1 MEIQFAPIQG
11 YTDAA
16 YRRIHNTIYP
26 GSIACYYSPFIRIE
40 KGDIRAKDVRDIALE
55 QSNNIH
61 LIPQIIANSPD
72 EFNFLC
78 DKIQAVGYNEIDVNV
93 GCPFPLQTRK
103 GRGAALLSNPEMFDN
118 IMHCISQRKDIAFS
132 IKMRLGLTH
141 DDEWRLLIDSINN
154 TPLRQ
159 VTIHPRIATQQ
170 YKGEINF
177 PEFESFYSEISHPIV
192 FNGDIKTLDD
202 INNLAMKYP
211 KLKGIM
217 IGRGLLSR
225 PCLAQEFQL
234 NSTIDDNTLRQQVL
248 TMHEALFAHYSA
260 ILQGQAQILTKIKT
274 FWDYL
279 EPLIGHKAAKAIHK
293 SSTLPRYHAA
303 LQEI

>member
-16 YRRIHNTIYP
+16 YRRVHNTIYP

-40 KGDIRAKDVRDIALE
+40 KGDIRAKDMREISLK
-55 QSNNIH
+55 QNNDIH
-61 LIPQIIANSPD
+61 LIPQIIANNPE

-78 DKIQAVGYNEIDVNV
+78 DKIQSVGYNEIDINM

-103 GRGAALLSNPEMFDN
+103 GRGAALLSNPERFND
-118 IMHCISQRKDIAFS
+118 IMHCISQRNDIAFS

-141 DDEWRLLIDSINN
+141 DDEWRLLINSINN

-279 EPLIGHKAAKAIHK
+279 EPIIGHKAAKAIHK
-293 SSTLPRYHAA
+293 SSTIPKYQATVA
-303 LQEI
+303 LI